1 MVRSHSVTRLI
12 ECLGHL
18 PGVGPKTS
26 ERLAYH
32 LLRVGEKEAD
42 ELASAIREAVR
53 STCICS
59 SCFNLDESDPCRVC
73 QDEDRDRQ
81 VILVV
86 EDPRDLG
93 AFEESG
99 YRGLYHVLQGRVSSL
114 EGVGPEDLTV
124 AALVERANSAREI
137 CLATS
142 PDLEGEGT
150 ARMIGE
156 RLAGMEVEVTRLARG
171 LPAGAT
177 IAQASSSILADAIE
191 GRRPLP

>member
-1 MVRSHSVTRLI
+1 
-12 ECLGHL
+12 
-18 PGVGPKTS
+18 
-26 ERLAYH
+26 